1 MPPASETHQT
11 PHQILKDGE
20 RTPYPHL
27 VTMGEGGP
35 AVVTVGPLRSGGSY
49 HFNRLSENDADRSA
63 YLRLTAAEARSLR
76 ESGFKVEHVVESD
89 IPSDD
94 PFAIALAAEDAAAE
108 NDDDDNDDDDDDDSS
123 DVSPADWPLAMTP
136 LVYLETKPD
145 GPKSQLAHDLIA
157 AGFGNASTKE

>member
-1 MPPASETHQT
+1 MSAESETT
-11 PHQILKDGE
+11 AASPHQILKDGE

-27 VTMGEGGP
+27 VTMGDGGP
-35 AVVTVGPLRSGGSY
+35 AVVTVGPLRAGGSY
-49 HFNRLSENDADRSA
+49 HFNRLGENDADRRA

-76 ESGFKVEHVVESD
+76 ESGFEVEHVAESD

-94 PFAIALAAEDAAAE
+94 PFAKALAAEDAAE
-108 NDDDDNDDDDDDDSS
+108 GDGGGDDDDDDDS

-136 LVYLETKPD
+136 LAYLETKPD
-145 GPKSQLAHDLIA
+145 GPKAQLAHDLIA